1 MQPKTKIY
9 TFGTLAAASTFALGL
24 AINEIPW
31 SRSVAA
37 VAPPSVATSV
47 ATQAAGLPDFVP
59 LVQKNADAVV
69 NISIERSAQA
79 ETLPNP
85 HEWQDLP
92 DGSPLK
98 DWMKHFFDQPNGMP
112 RSGTEP
118 VHTLGSG
125 FIISPDG
132 YILTNAHVIDGA
144 KEVTVKFNDRR
155 ELKAKVVGADK
166 LSDVALIKV
175 DARNLPTVEIGD
187 AKALKV
193 GQWVVAIGSPFG
205 FDHSASQGIV
215 SALGRNL
222 PDDTYVPFIQ
232 TDVPINPGNSGGPLI
247 DLNGKVV
254 GVNAQIY
261 SRSGGYMGLAFTI
274 PIDIA
279 MNVVDQIKAS
289 GHVTRG
295 WLGVSIQNMNQDL
308 ASSFG
313 LGMPQG
319 ALVAE
324 VLPDSPA
331 AQAGIKSGDVILSY
345 AGKPVESSNDLPPLV
360 ALSKPGETAQVEILR
375 DGHKRD
381 IAVTIARLAEEKASR
396 LASGEPA
403 PSRLNL
409 AVENLS
415 AAERTQLG
423 VDRGVRV
430 TEVGPG
436 PAESAGIEP
445 GDIVLSLDNKDIH
458 SADQMKQ
465 LVNSLPGG
473 KPVPLLIKRND
484 GILFLAVRPG
494 EANKG

>member
-1 MQPKTKIY
+1 MIMQAKTKLY
-9 TFGTLAAASTFALGL
+9 TLGTLAAATAFAVGL
-24 AINEIPW
+24 AVNEIPW
-31 SRSVAA
+31 SRSTAAVPPAA
-37 VAPPSVATSV
+37 VA
-47 ATQAAGLPDFVP
+47 TQGSGLPDFVP
-59 LVQKNADAVV
+59 LVEKNADAVV
-69 NISIERSAQA
+69 NISIERSAKN
-79 ETLPNP
+79 ESMPVP
-85 HEWQDLP
+85 HGWQDLP
-92 DGSPLK
+92 DESPLK
-98 DWMKHFFDQPNGMP
+98 DWMKHFFDSPQGHP
-112 RSGTEP
+112 RIDTEP

-132 YILTNAHVIDGA
+132 YILTNAHVVDGA

-155 ELKAKVVGADK
+155 ELKAKVVGADE

-175 DARNLPTVEIGD
+175 GASGLPTAEIGD

-247 DLNGKVV
+247 DLSGKVV

-261 SRSGGYMGLAFTI
+261 SRSGGYMGVSFTI

-279 MNVVDQIKAS
+279 MNVAGQLKAS

-313 LGMPQG
+313 LTTPQG

-331 AQAGIKSGDVILSY
+331 AKSGIRSGDVILSF
-345 AGKPVESSNDLPPLV
+345 AGKPVESSKDLPPLV
-360 ALSKPGETAQVEILR
+360 ALTQPGQPAQVEILR
-375 DGHKRD
+375 DGRKRELT
-381 IAVTIARLAEEKASR
+381 VTIAKLAEDKASR
-396 LASGEPA
+396 VANAEPA

-409 AVENLS
+409 GVENLS
-415 AAERTQLG
+415 PAERAQLG

-436 PAESAGIEP
+436 SAESAGIEP
-445 GDIVLSLDNKDIH
+445 GDIVLSLDNKDIK
-458 SADQMKQ
+458 SVDQMKR
-465 LVNSLPGG
+465 LVNSLPNG
-473 KPVPLLIKRND
+473 KPVPLLVKRND
-484 GILFLAVRPG
+484 GLLFLAIRPG
-494 EANKG
+494 QAGKG

>member
-1 MQPKTKIY
+1 MQAKTKLY
-9 TFGTLAAASTFALGL
+9 TLGTLAAATAFAVGL
-24 AINEIPW
+24 TINEIPW
-31 SRSVAA
+31 SRSAAAVPPVTVAA
-37 VAPPSVATSV
+37 PVT
-47 ATQAAGLPDFVP
+47 GLPDFVT

-69 NISIERSAQA
+69 NISIERSARNEA
-79 ETLPNP
+79 MPIP
-85 HEWQDLP
+85 HGLP
-92 DGSPLK
+92 DIPDDSPLK
-98 DWMKHFFDQPNGMP
+98 DWMKRFFEAPPGHP
-112 RSGTEP
+112 RIDAEP

-132 YILTNAHVIDGA
+132 FILTNAHVVDGA
-144 KEVTVKFNDRR
+144 REVTVKFNDRR
-155 ELKAKVVGADK
+155 ELKAKVVGADE

-175 DARNLPTVEIGD
+175 DAKGLPIVEIGD
-187 AKALKV
+187 AKSLKV

-247 DLNGKVV
+247 DLGGKVV

-261 SRSGGYMGLAFTI
+261 SRSGGYMGVSFAI

-279 MNVVDQIKAS
+279 MNVADQLKAS

-295 WLGVSIQNMNQDL
+295 WLGVSIQNMDQDL

-313 LGMPQG
+313 LTTPQG

-331 AQAGIKSGDVILSY
+331 ARAGIRSGDVILSY
-345 AGKPVESSNDLPPLV
+345 AGKPVDSSKDLPPLV
-360 ALSKPGETAQVEILR
+360 ALTPPGQPAQVEILR
-375 DGHKRD
+375 NGKKRELT
-381 IAVTIARLAEEKASR
+381 VTIAKLAEDKAAR
-396 LASGEPA
+396 VASVEPT

-409 AVENLS
+409 EVANLS
-415 AAERTQLG
+415 PAERAQLG

-436 PAESAGIEP
+436 PAESAGIQP
-445 GDIVLSLDNKDIH
+445 GDIVLSLDNKDI
-458 SADQMKQ
+458 SSVDQMKR
-465 LVNSLPGG
+465 LVNSLPNG
-473 KPVPLLIKRND
+473 KPVPLLVKRND
-484 GILFLAVRPG
+484 GLLFLAIRPG
-494 EANKG
+494 QASKG

>member
-1 MQPKTKIY
+1 MQTKTKIY
-9 TFGTLAAASTFALGL
+9 TLGTLAAASAFALGL
-24 AINEIPW
+24 AINEMPW
-31 SRSVAA
+31 SHSAAAMAPLSVAMQ
-37 VAPPSVATSV
+37 AT
-47 ATQAAGLPDFVP
+47 GLPDFVP

-69 NISIERSAQA
+69 NISIERSAQS
-79 ETLPNP
+79 ETMPTP
-85 HEWQDLP
+85 HEWRDLP
-92 DGSPLK
+92 DDSPLK
-98 DWMKHFFDQPNGMP
+98 DWMKHFFDMPNGIP
-112 RSGTEP
+112 RAGIEP

-144 KEVTVKFNDRR
+144 REVTVKLNDRR

-175 DARNLPTVEIGD
+175 EGKDLPTVEIGD

-193 GQWVVAIGSPFG
+193 GHWVAAIGSPFG

-247 DLNGKVV
+247 DLSGKVV

-261 SRSGGYMGLAFTI
+261 SRNGGYMGLSFTI

-279 MNVVDQIKAS
+279 MNVVNQIKAN

-313 LGMPQG
+313 LTTPQG

-331 AQAGIKSGDVILSY
+331 ASAGIKSGDVILSY

-360 ALSKPGETAQVEILR
+360 ALSQPGQSAPVEILR
-375 DGHKRD
+375 DGHKRE
-381 IAVTIARLAEEKASR
+381 ITVTIAELAEDKVSS
-396 LASGEPA
+396 LASAEPSS
-403 PSRLNL
+403 SRLNL

-415 AAERTQLG
+415 SAERAQLG

-445 GDIVLSLDNKDIH
+445 GDIVLSLDNKDIK
-458 SADQMKQ
+458 SAEQMKH
-465 LVNSLPGG
+465 LVNSLPNG

-494 EANKG
+494 RASKG